1 MKKRAVA
8 ELTVMTSMR
17 ARVSMVRGCML
28 LAGHHPPH
36 WCRCHHLTCDMSCV
50 GPGPGTQ
57 GEHCCCLSIHCTSIM
72 CHCVPDAAVLC
83 HLTMHAGAKHLFI
96 FNDFY
101 KSKLPKTEG
110 LKTIFHKIDCAQKK
124 TPINRYFEFLIG
136 RLDIVVRGFWNK
148 LRNAGLFTVYRLW
161 ICVINAIFQAGE
173 V

>member
-1 MKKRAVA
+1 
-8 ELTVMTSMR
+8 MR
-17 ARVSMVRGCML
+17 G
-28 LAGHHPPH
+28 
-36 WCRCHHLTCDMSCV
+36 T
-50 GPGPGTQ
+50 GPGALKGNTVAVCPYTAPVS
-57 GEHCCCLSIHCTSIM
+57 CAT
-72 CHCVPDAAVLC
+72 VPDAAVLC